1 MGRIQGRIVF
11 AVFAALFISLGQTR
25 AQAVTGLKAT
35 NVATGLVDPLFVT
48 APPGDTNRLFIVQRG
63 GKVLILNLATLTL
76 NATPFLDI
84 SATLTGN
91 NEQGLLGFAFD
102 PAYATNGR
110 FYVDLALPG
119 PTSGSGIT
127 RIAQFQVS
135 ADPNVANAASM
146 KTILDLNEPGNSHNG
161 GWIGFSPRPNDDHNL
176 YIATGDGGGE
186 NDAGPG
192 HDPATGN
199 AQSLTSPLGKMLRI
213 HVDPITATYTIPP
226 NNPYAGSGSAL
237 QTIFLLGL
245 RNPFRC
251 SFDRV
256 TGRMLLGDVGQDN
269 REEIDAQEASNPSGG
284 ENYGWRLRE
293 GTIATPPTPS
303 GTPVGGPPPPNNV
316 DPIYDYPHTIGKT
329 VIGGYVYRG
338 RQIPA
343 LWGTYVFA
351 DFLGMS
357 GSPDTN
363 KIYTLNYNGGGTAT
377 NVQDITTQ
385 LYPVAG
391 TLNNPV
397 SLGEDANGEL
407 YICDKNKG
415 NVARIEPVTPNVK
428 IDNVT
433 RNGASVSVHGFGVPF
448 KTHTIQ
454 TASAMGQSFTNL
466 SPITALGD
474 GSFQFPETTN
484 ATTRFYRVTY
494 P

>member
-1 MGRIQGRIVF
+1 MGRIQGRSAFIVF
-11 AVFAALFISLGQTR
+11 VALFVSLGEMR
-25 AQAVTGLKAT
+25 AQAVTGLHAV

-63 GKVLILNLATLTL
+63 GKVLILNLATLAL

-102 PAYATNGR
+102 PAYASNGR

-119 PTSGSGIT
+119 ATSGSGIT

-186 NDAGPG
+186 NDDGPG
-192 HDPATGN
+192 HDPVTGN

-237 QTIFLLGL
+237 QTIFLVGL

-251 SFDRV
+251 SFDRA
-256 TGRMLLGDVGQDN
+256 TGRMYMGDVGQDN
-269 REEIDAQEASNPSGG
+269 REEVDVQQASNPSGG

-293 GTIATPPTPS
+293 GTIATPPSPS
-303 GTPVGGPPPPNNV
+303 GVSVGGPPPPNNV

-343 LWGTYVFA
+343 LWGTYLFA

-363 KIYTLNYNGGGTAT
+363 KLYALFYNGSGAAT
-377 NVQDITTQ
+377 GVQDITTQ
-385 LYPVAG
+385 LYASG

-397 SLGEDANGEL
+397 SFGEDANGEL
-407 YICDKNKG
+407 YICDMIKG
-415 NVARIEPVTPNVK
+415 NVARIEPITPNVK

-433 RNGASVSVHGFGVPF
+433 RNGTAVNVHGFGVPF

-454 TASAMGQSFTNL
+454 TAPAMGQFSNATTVN
-466 SPITALGD
+466 ALGD
-474 GSFQFPETTN
+474 GSFTFPDNTN
-484 ATTRFYRVTY
+484 LSARFYRATY